1 LFSKSTPKLMVGLG
15 YIPMLEV
22 QPCAGGTSLRLLVV
36 LTLLALTQCM
46 TIVPQPGSTL
56 ATVLL
61 SMGRIN

>member
-1 LFSKSTPKLMVGLG
+1 MVGLG